1 MGKRGI
7 LLMNVGTPDEPTT
20 TSIRKYLREFLLDP
34 DVIDLPTPLRHLLV
48 RGIILQTRPKKI
60 TPRYQS
66 IWMDEGSPL
75 RVYTE
80 RLTHS
85 LEASLED
92 IRCEVGMRYGGPSI
106 RKGLDKLKKSG
117 VDELLLLPLFP
128 QYAQATTES
137 AFKQAYKQLNTL
149 KWNPKISKIPY
160 FPNSPEFI
168 DSLLEL
174 IIPTLSKDTHL
185 LFSYHGLPISHLKK
199 GDPTGKHCQKIDK
212 CCTIK
217 VEANTTCYAR
227 HCMLTTQSI
236 VERLGLDESRWSIS
250 FQSRLGLTKWLEPS
264 TKKTIEKLVINGKK
278 KIVIVSP
285 AFLTDG
291 LETLEE
297 LNIQIREHFIKHGGE
312 ELIVVNCL
320 NDNPTW
326 IKGLGKLVLNAFNS
340 QNFVD
345 SES

>member
-1 MGKRGI
+1 
-7 LLMNVGTPDEPTT
+7 
-20 TSIRKYLREFLLDP
+20 
-34 DVIDLPTPLRHLLV
+34 
-48 RGIILQTRPKKI
+48 
-60 TPRYQS
+60 
-66 IWMDEGSPL
+66 
-75 RVYTE
+75 
-80 RLTHS
+80 
-85 LEASLED
+85 
-92 IRCEVGMRYGGPSI
+92 
-106 RKGLDKLKKSG
+106 
-117 VDELLLLPLFP
+117 
-128 QYAQATTES
+128 
-137 AFKQAYKQLNTL
+137 
-149 KWNPKISKIPY
+149 
-160 FPNSPEFI
+160 
-168 DSLLEL
+168 
-174 IIPTLSKDTHL
+174 
-185 LFSYHGLPISHLKK
+185 
-199 GDPTGKHCQKIDK
+199 
-212 CCTIK
+212 
-217 VEANTTCYAR
+217 
-227 HCMLTTQSI
+227 MLTTQSI